1 MSAPAREYTETTQ
14 RLKVLIG
21 RLIGA
26 AEAADADSWGTDIF
40 RRLLSYAR
48 AVSLDLDADLFRG
61 PDAEEALGRLSLLGA
76 ELGLHQWTEFWP
88 AATETAL
95 VLDTQSAAE
104 TLRKVVRARGAVSAG
119 NQE

>member
-1 MSAPAREYTETTQ
+1 MSALEREYAEATQ

-21 RLIGA
+21 RLIEA

-48 AVSLDLDADLFRG
+48 AVSLDLDANLFRG
-61 PDAEEALGRLSLLGA
+61 PDADQALRRLGLLGA
-76 ELGLHQWTEFWP
+76 ELSLHQWTEFWP

-95 VLDTQSAAE
+95 LFDTQSAAE
-104 TLRKVVRARGAVSAG
+104 ALRNAVRARSAAAG
-119 NQE
+119 T